1 MSAGAIAGG
10 SARVEDLPA
19 ILPVFPLDGALLL
32 PRGGLPLNIFEPRYL
47 NMVDDAMAGD
57 RSIGMIATQS
67 GGDRARPALAPLG
80 CLGRITSFSETADGR
95 YLITLTGVCRF
106 AVVEEL
112 PVTTPYRQVRADYSA
127 FGEDLEPAP
136 FDLEFGRDRLLEALR
151 AYLDR
156 RGLEIE
162 WDTARGA
169 PAEALINSLSM
180 ALPFASA
187 EKQALLAAADL
198 VERETALVALLEI
211 EAAGFD
217 DEDDGPQTLQ

>member
-1 MSAGAIAGG
+1 MAGG
-10 SARVEDLPA
+10 AARVEDLPA
-19 ILPVFPLDGALLL
+19 VLPVFPLDGALLL

-57 RSIGMIATQS
+57 RSIGMIATRP
-67 GGDRARPALAPLG
+67 GGDPSTPALAPLG

-106 AVVEEL
+106 TVLEEL
-112 PVTTPYRQVRADYSA
+112 PVTTPYRQVRADYAA
-127 FGEDLEPAP
+127 FAEDLQAAP

-162 WDTARGA
+162 WETARGA

-187 EKQALLAAADL
+187 EKQALLAAPDL
-198 VERETALVALLEI
+198 AEREAALVALLEI

-217 DEDDGPQTLQ
+217 DDDDPKTLQ